1 MKNNICIIGLGY
13 VGLPLCLAF
22 SKKNKV
28 IGYDIDFERVST
40 LKKGID
46 INNDLES
53 FERKLLKNKNIIFT
67 NNPKE
72 LINANIFIITVPTPI
87 NKKKNPDFKPL
98 ISATKIVSKYIKKGD
113 IVIYESTV
121 YPGATEEVCLPVI
134 ENLSKLIL
142 NKDFYLGYSP
152 ERLSPG
158 DREHGL
164 KKIIK
169 ITSGSSLKALKII
182 DGLYKSIISK
192 GTYPV
197 KSIKIAEAAKVIENT
212 QRDLN
217 IAFVNELSKIFNK
230 LNINTKEV
238 LEAAG
243 TKWNFAKFQPGMVG
257 GHCIAID
264 PYYLKFK
271 SFQSGYISK
280 LILPARK
287 LNDSMPKFICDRLL
301 KSINFTGFN
310 KKKIKLLVM
319 GFAYKEN
326 SSDTRNTP
334 VFDIYRYLHN
344 KKKIKHVD
352 IMDPLVRVDR
362 AKKNFGIN
370 LHHSVNKKYDGI
382 ILAVPHKKILKYLK
396 NNFKKITKK
405 NTKILDIKYLLKQNN
420 SVIPL

>member
-22 SKKNKV
+22 SKRNKV
-28 IGYDIDFERVST
+28 IGYDIDSERVNT
-40 LKKGID
+40 LKKSID
-46 INNDLES
+46 INNDLEL
-53 FERKLLKNKNIIFT
+53 FERKLLKSKNIVFT
-67 NNPKE
+67 DNPNE

-87 NKKKNPDFKPL
+87 DKKKNPDFKPL
-98 ISATKIVSKYIKKGD
+98 ISATKTVSKYIKKGD
-113 IVIYESTV
+113 VVIYESTV
-121 YPGATEEVCLPVI
+121 YPGATEEVCLPII

-158 DREHGL
+158 DKEHGL

-169 ITSGSSLKALKII
+169 ITSGSSPKALKII
-182 DGLYKSIISK
+182 DDLYKSIISK

-197 KSIKIAEAAKVIENT
+197 RSIKIAEAAKVIENT

-217 IAFVNELSKIFNK
+217 IAFINELSKIFNK

-243 TKWNFAKFQPGMVG
+243 TKWNFVKFQPGMVG

-271 SFQSGYISK
+271 SSQSGYASK

-287 LNDSMPKFICDRLL
+287 LNDSMPKFICDRMLT
-301 KSINFTGFN
+301 SINFSRVN
-310 KKKIKLLVM
+310 NKKIKILVM

-334 VFDIYRYLHN
+334 AFDIFKYLHN
-344 KKKIKHVD
+344 IKKIKHVD
-352 IMDPLVRVDR
+352 IMDPLVRIDH
-362 AKKNFGIN
+362 AKSNFGIN
-370 LHHSVNKKYDGI
+370 IHHSVNRKYDGI
-382 ILAVPHKKILKYLK
+382 ILAVPHKKILKFLK

-405 NTKILDIKYLLKQNN
+405 NTKILDVKYLLKKNN
-420 SVIPL
+420 NVIPL